1 MKKREFSLDT
11 KGDFLYYI
19 EARVRVNYAQNA
31 MKWEIASK
39 DGNFHRVCPVIGR
52 LRTEILQAEL
62 CVYRRKT
69 GVFGRQNVGLFLCHG
84 MIHTA

>member
-1 MKKREFSLDT
+1 M
-11 KGDFLYYI
+11 YYI

-52 LRTEILQAEL
+52 LRTEILRVDL
-62 CVYRRKT
+62 CVYRRKN
-69 GVFGRQNVGLFLCHG
+69 GVFGRQNVGLFPCLG

>member
-1 MKKREFSLDT
+1 MKKRENSLDSR
-11 KGDFLYYI
+11 GVFLYYI
-19 EARVRVNYAQNA
+19 GARVRVNYAQYA

-39 DGNFHRVCPVIGR
+39 GGNFHRVCPVIGR
-52 LRTEILQAEL
+52 LRTRILQGDL

-69 GVFGRQNVGLFLCHG
+69 GVFGRQNVGLFSWHG

>member
-52 LRTEILQAEL
+52 LRTEILRVDL
-62 CVYRRKT
+62 CVYRRKN
-69 GVFGRQNVGLFLCHG
+69 GVFGRQNVGLFPCLG

>member
-1 MKKREFSLDT
+1 MKKSEIFLDT

-19 EARVRVNYAQNA
+19 GARVWENFAQNA
-31 MKWEIASK
+31 MKWEIASE

-52 LRTEILQAEL
+52 LRTEILRVDL
-62 CVYRRKT
+62 CVYRRKN
-69 GVFGRQNVGLFLCHG
+69 GVFGRQNVGLFPCLG